1 MPSAMLVF
9 SDTDG
14 EHMVVLDHASTSIGR
29 SPSQDVVLRDA
40 VVSRQHAVIEQDNGT
55 YLVVDQNSTHGT
67 FLNGVRVERAVL
79 TSGDVLQ
86 MGSLKSPQLRFQ
98 VENIDATS
106 GSARDDSATGLYL
119 SLKESLIPPGELN
132 PAAREMEQLNWLLR
146 AARQLNEGAA
156 IEDILGVL
164 LRLTLQLTGEERGF
178 VFLSEDGQMR
188 FVQGLGEQ
196 GKIVEED
203 STISRHAI
211 QNAIMSESK
220 FQVSDTM
227 ADKRASEW
235 SSVLENKIRSIC
247 CIPLRKRGAANEP
260 VRLLGLLYLDSRI
273 RPGYLTQVD
282 HQLLDTIATEAAALV
297 HNALLAE
304 AEQKARVI
312 REELAFAARIHKSLM
327 SDTLPAIPYAALRA
341 RSIPCLAIGG
351 DFYDVVALDDCA
363 CVTVVDVSGKG
374 VSAAIVAAA
383 LQGIIHAQ
391 LLAGQS
397 LAQIAAMANRFLC
410 ARDVGK
416 YATMVVLRIFPEGR
430 FEYLNCGHIPPIAIL
445 GDEIRRLEESNIVVG
460 LLDGASYSSAFG
472 ALRPG
477 ERILLVTDG
486 ITEAESPAGEI
497 FGDSGLCAFAHL
509 EDIDAILDLVARFQ
523 APNSA
528 QDDITLIDV
537 RYTGKG

>member
-1 MPSAMLVF
+1 
-9 SDTDG
+9 
-14 EHMVVLDHASTSIGR
+14 MVVLDHASTSIGR

-260 VRLLGLLYLDSRI
+260 VQLLGLLYLDSRI
-273 RPGYLTQVD
+273 RPGYLSQVD

-304 AEQKARVI
+304 AEQKARLI

-327 SDTLPAIPYAALRA
+327 ADTLPAIPYAALRA

-374 VSAAIVAAA
+374 VPAAIVAAA

-397 LAQIAAMANRFLC
+397 LPQVAAMANRFLC

-430 FEYLNCGHIPPIAIL
+430 FEYLNCGHIEPLVIF
-445 GDEIRRLEESNIVVG
+445 GDEIRRLGEANLVVG
-460 LLDGASYSSAFG
+460 LLDGANYSSAFDT
-472 ALRPG
+472 LRPG

-486 ITEAESPAGEI
+486 ITEAENPAGEI
-497 FGDSGLCAFAHL
+497 FGDSGLSAFAHL
-509 EDIDAILDLVARFQ
+509 DDIDAILDIVARFH